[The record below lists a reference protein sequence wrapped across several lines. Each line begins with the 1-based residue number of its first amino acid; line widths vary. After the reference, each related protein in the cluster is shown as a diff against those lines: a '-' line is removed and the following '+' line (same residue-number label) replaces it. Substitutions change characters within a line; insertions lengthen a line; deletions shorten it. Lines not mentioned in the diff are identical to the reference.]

1 MHVAPRAML
10 EDTPRIQSTNH
21 DGCQDDAQH
30 KAVVQTPKGRHGVRR
45 SVQSIVRLSHHTIS
59 HDALAHH
66 FSRDRGF
73 GPEAPK
79 LLHALRVQV

>member
-10 EDTPRIQSTNH
+10 EDTARIQSTNH
-21 DGCQDDAQH
+21 DGCQDDAH
-30 KAVVQTPKGRHGVRR
+30 KAVRRAKGRHGVRR